1 MTGGL
6 PGQHPWSLLDRHARV
21 ELTRTP
27 TPLQHLPH
35 LSGSLGVRV
44 AMKRD
49 DLTDLA
55 LGGDK
60 PRKLEYE
67 LASPVRDGADWLV
80 GCGSAQSNFARLLTA
95 AARCLGL
102 GCSLALAAGEHTE
115 DQGNLLTVGLMGADV
130 HLFDTEDVWD
140 LEAQCLALC
149 EELRQHGHRPHYVP
163 VSGTTPTSCL
173 GYVRAGF
180 ELAGQLDQAR
190 LRPDALYLP
199 FGTGGIA
206 AGIAIG
212 LRAASKN
219 IPLIGCSVNRP
230 APDCAEQFDT
240 LVPKIQE
247 LLGLPPSR
255 LEIEVR
261 DDQLGEGY
269 GKVTDN
275 CLAAIVK
282 IAQTE
287 GILLDPV
294 YSGKVAATLLADCRN
309 KRWPPG
315 ANVIM
320 LHSGGV
326 PALFAYH
333 EDILR
338 ALGRPRATAR
348 ERITRQPAT
357 PNQTS
362 DNG

>member
-1 MTGGL
+1 MTGRSAGE
-6 PGQHPWSLLDRHARV
+6 HHSSLRSVLDSHARV

-27 TPLQHLPH
+27 TPLQHLSH
-35 LSGSLGVRV
+35 LSGRLGVQV

-49 DLTDLA
+49 DLSDLA

-67 LASPVRDGADWLV
+67 LAGPVRDGADWLV

-95 AARCLGL
+95 AARRLGL
-102 GCSLALAAGEHTE
+102 GCSLVLAAGEHPE
-115 DQGNLLTVGLMGADV
+115 DQGNLLTVRLMGADIRV
-130 HLFDTEDVWD
+130 VDTDDVWD
-140 LEAQCLALC
+140 LDAQCYALC

-180 ELAGQLDQAR
+180 ELANQLDAAR

-212 LRAASKN
+212 LHAAGKN
-219 IPLIGCSVNRP
+219 IALIGCSVNRP
-230 APDCAEQFDT
+230 APACAEQFDT
-240 LVPKIQE
+240 LVPKIQA
-247 LLGLPPSR
+247 LLDSPPSR
-255 LEIEVR
+255 LEIEIR
-261 DDQLGEGY
+261 DDQLGAGY
-269 GKVTDN
+269 GKVTNN
-275 CLAAIVK
+275 CLAAIAEL
-282 IAQTE
+282 AQTE

-294 YSGKVAATLLADCRN
+294 YSGKVAATLLTDCHN
-309 KRWPPG
+309 KRWPPET
-315 ANVIM
+315 NVIM

-333 EDILR
+333 EEILH
-338 ALGRPRATAR
+338 ALGHPPR
-348 ERITRQPAT
+348 
-357 PNQTS
+357 
-362 DNG
+362 

>member
-1 MTGGL
+1 MTGG
-6 PGQHPWSLLDRHARV
+6 PAGQRPWSPLDRFARIP
-21 ELTRTP
+21 LTRMP

-35 LSGSLGVRV
+35 LSDRLGVQV

-67 LASPVRDGADWLV
+67 LAGPVRDGVDWLV

-95 AARCLGL
+95 AARRLGL
-102 GCSLALAAGEHTE
+102 GCSLVLAVGEHPE
-115 DQGNLLTVGLMGADV
+115 DQGNLLTVRLMGADIRLV
-130 HLFDTEDVWD
+130 DTDDVWD
-140 LEAQCLALC
+140 LDVQCLALC
-149 EELRQHGHRPHYVP
+149 EELRQRGHRPHYVP
-163 VSGTTPTSCL
+163 VSGTTPTGCL
-173 GYVRAGF
+173 GYVRAGL
-180 ELAGQLDQAR
+180 ELAAQLDDGH
-190 LRPDALYLP
+190 LEPDALYVP

-212 LRAASKN
+212 LGAAGKD

-230 APDCAEQFDT
+230 APACVEQFDT
-240 LVPKIQE
+240 VVPKIQT
-247 LLGLPPSR
+247 LLDLWPFR
-255 LEIEVR
+255 LEIEIR
-261 DDQLGEGY
+261 DDQLGAGY

-275 CLAAIVK
+275 CLAAIAEL
-282 IAQTE
+282 AQTE

-309 KRWPPG
+309 KRWPPD

-320 LHSGGV
+320 VHSGGV

-333 EDILR
+333 DDISH
-338 ALGRPRATAR
+338 ALCGPGT
-348 ERITRQPAT
+348 
-357 PNQTS
+357 
-362 DNG
+362 

>member
-6 PGQHPWSLLDRHARV
+6 SGQHPWSLLDRHARIP
-21 ELTRTP
+21 LTRMP
-27 TPLQHLPH
+27 TPLQRLPH
-35 LSGSLGVRV
+35 LSDRLGVRV
-44 AMKRD
+44 AIKRD

-67 LASPVRDGADWLV
+67 LAGPVRDGADWLV

-95 AARCLGL
+95 AARRLGL
-102 GCSLALAAGEHTE
+102 GCSLILAAGEHPE
-115 DQGNLLTVGLMGADV
+115 DQGNLLTVRLMGADV
-130 HLFDTEDVWD
+130 RLVDTDDVWD
-140 LEAQCLALC
+140 LDAQCLALC
-149 EELRQHGHRPHYVP
+149 AELRQQGHRPHYVP
-163 VSGTTPTSCL
+163 VSGTTPTGCL

-180 ELAGQLDQAR
+180 ELAAQLDESRFQ
-190 LRPDALYLP
+190 PDALYVP

-212 LRAASKN
+212 LHTAGKN

-230 APDCAEQFDT
+230 ASDCVEQFDT
-240 LVPKIQE
+240 LVPKIQT
-247 LLGLPPSR
+247 LLGFSPPR
-255 LEIEVR
+255 LEIEIR
-261 DDQLGEGY
+261 DDQLGDGY

-275 CLAAIVK
+275 CLAAITDL
-282 IAQTE
+282 AQTE

-294 YSGKVAATLLADCRN
+294 YSGKVAATLLADCRSG
-309 KRWPPG
+309 RWPSG

-333 EDILR
+333 NDIS
-338 ALGRPRATAR
+338 
-348 ERITRQPAT
+348 RQPHAVL
-357 PNQTS
+357 
-362 DNG
+362 G